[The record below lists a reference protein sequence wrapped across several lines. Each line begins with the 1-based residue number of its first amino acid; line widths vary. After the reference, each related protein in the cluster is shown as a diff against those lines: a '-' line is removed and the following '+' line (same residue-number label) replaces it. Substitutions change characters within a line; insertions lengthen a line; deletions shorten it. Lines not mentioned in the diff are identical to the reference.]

1 MSDYTK
7 WKERECLV
15 TSLSLDPLNPRI
27 PELATTPTQRDI
39 VAELVTH
46 DNVYELAKDI
56 VEQGFFPTELLVG
69 VGDSDGDTILEGNRR
84 LAALKLLIA
93 PELAPD
99 QDVKKFR
106 SLSEK
111 VSKST
116 VSKVRVVFAP
126 SREAAAPLIVNRH
139 TRLGIHRWQP
149 AQQAKYMRTLV
160 RADMSIDE
168 VAKQFGVSKAE
179 LIKNLKTDSMYQVA
193 CALDLPEPIAA
204 VVRNPRQ
211 FNSSVLE
218 RLVQS
223 PDAMSYLGVEFEEDG
238 SISGKIDPNEFK
250 KAFGRMVTDI
260 ATGQEDTRSL
270 NKNSDIE
277 TYLKKF
283 GSDAPNKKLKGSFTG
298 DSLLGKASAP
308 PPETKPTKNAKAA
321 AKKQQ
326 TSLIPSGVK
335 CHLDSPRINDI
346 FRELRQL
353 SVRQFP
359 NATGALLRIFLELVV
374 GNYLEKTKKI
384 QPLLDKAKKDGKGND
399 WAPTARQML
408 HAVLADSD
416 IILHPMVRKGL
427 NKLVSDDDHP
437 LSLDKMDQF
446 VHNSYVAPTE
456 DELRKLWH
464 LLQNLIIPMLTEPA
478 PPTTVAP
485 KKAKAAK

>member
-1 MSDYTK
+1 MNDYGK
-7 WKERECLV
+7 WKERDCAV
-15 TSLSLDPLNPRI
+15 TSLLLDSQNPRI
-27 PELATTPTQRDI
+27 PELTTIPTQRDI

-56 VEQGFFPTELLVG
+56 AEQGFFPTERLVG
-69 VGDSDGDTILEGNRR
+69 IEDAVGETILEGNRR

-93 PELAPD
+93 PELAPEH
-99 QDVKKFR
+99 DVKKFR

-111 VSKST
+111 VSKAT
-116 VSKVRVVFAP
+116 ISKVKVVFAP

-149 AQQAKYMRTLV
+149 AQQAKYMRTLI

-168 VAKQFGVSKAE
+168 VAKQFGVSKGE

-193 CALDLPEPIAA
+193 CALDLPEAIAGI
-204 VVRNPRQ
+204 VRNPRQ

-223 PDAMSYLGVEFEEDG
+223 SDAMSFLGIEFGENG
-238 SISGKIDPNEFK
+238 SIRGKIDPNEFK

-260 ATGQEDTRSL
+260 ATGQQDTRTL

-277 TYLKKF
+277 GYLKRF
-283 GSDAPNKKLKGSFTG
+283 GSDAPNKKLKGSFT
-298 DSLLGKASAP
+298 SALLLGKAAEPSADV
-308 PPETKPTKNAKAA
+308 KPTKTAKGGT
-321 AKKQQ
+321 KKPQA
-326 TSLIPSGVK
+326 SLIPPGVK
-335 CHLDSPRINDI
+335 CHLDSPRINDV

-353 SVRQFP
+353 SVHQFP
-359 NATGALLRIFLELVV
+359 NATGALFRIFFEMVI

-384 QPLLDKAKKDGKGND
+384 QPLLEKAKKGGKGDD

-408 HAVLADSD
+408 NAVLQDPEIS
-416 IILHPMVRKGL
+416 LHPLVRKGL
-427 NKLVSDDDHP
+427 NKMVSDDDHP

-446 VHNSYVAPTE
+446 VHNSYIAPS
-456 DELRKLWH
+456 DPELRKFWH
-464 LLQNLIIPMLTEPA
+464 LLQSLIIPMLMEPEPPPSPA
-478 PPTTVAP
+478 PKT
-485 KKAKAAK
+485 AKASK